1 MKGFRKLICSA
12 KKQEFNLFAI
22 TSSIIL
28 CISRFQLSV
37 EEKVNEKII
46 GLKSPG
52 TCLGIFPETTIETK
66 GNSTLL
72 TKIRFS

>member
-12 KKQEFNLFAI
+12 TKQEFNLFAI
-22 TSSIIL
+22 TSPIIL
-28 CISRFQLSV
+28 CISRFQLSA

-52 TCLGIFPETTIETK
+52 T
-66 GNSTLL
+66 
-72 TKIRFS
+72 

>member
-12 KKQEFNLFAI
+12 TKQQFNLSAI

-28 CISRFQLSV
+28 CISRFQLSA

-46 GLKSPG
+46 GLESPG
-52 TCLGIFPETTIETK
+52 T
-66 GNSTLL
+66 
-72 TKIRFS
+72 